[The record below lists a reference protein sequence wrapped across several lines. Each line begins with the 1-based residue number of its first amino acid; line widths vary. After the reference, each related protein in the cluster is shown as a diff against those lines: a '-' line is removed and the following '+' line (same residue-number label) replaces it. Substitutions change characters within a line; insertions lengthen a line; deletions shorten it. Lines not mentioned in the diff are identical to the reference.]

1 MKKLQIIHLESVGST
16 NDFAMAL
23 VESGVSYPTVVM
35 ADSQESGKGRLG
47 KSWISEKGKGLYC
60 SLILQPK
67 LERNEIAKTTLVA
80 GLAVA
85 KYLEDIM
92 RREPVE
98 LKWPNDIYFQGRKI
112 AGILTE
118 SQFIPEKRAVIV
130 IGVGINV
137 NYENKDLRVGLNN
150 PATSIKIING
160 SQLKPES
167 LVEPLCWSIIE
178 YVKRFETEGFA
189 KLREEW
195 RQRDF
200 LLGKMVE
207 MINVKKKIVKGRA
220 LGIDE
225 DGVLLVE
232 DSEHI
237 HQILSGDVR
246 LAK

>member
-1 MKKLQIIHLESVGST
+1 M
-16 NDFAMAL
+16 
-23 VESGVSYPTVVM
+23 
-35 ADSQESGKGRLG
+35 
-47 KSWISEKGKGLYC
+47 
-60 SLILQPK
+60 QPK

-118 SQFIPEKRAVIV
+118 SQFVPEKRAVIV

-137 NYENKDLRVGLNN
+137 NYENKDFRVGLNN

-167 LVEPLCWSIIE
+167 LVESLCWSIIE
-178 YVKRFETEGFA
+178 YIKRFETEGFV